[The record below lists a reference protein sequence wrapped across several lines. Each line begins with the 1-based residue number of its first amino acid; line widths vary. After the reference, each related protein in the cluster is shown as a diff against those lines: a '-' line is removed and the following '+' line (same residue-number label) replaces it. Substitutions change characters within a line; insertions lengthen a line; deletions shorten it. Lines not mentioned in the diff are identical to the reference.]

1 MDEVLQKRYRRML
14 EHRETDLVE
23 MFPPTCWAD
32 RLSVTT
38 SLVWPIVERSST
50 TVREPPLAAQPI
62 LIVAPSSAVGSGH
75 TEVVE
80 DSNDGIISD
89 VRRVIA
95 KR

>member
-1 MDEVLQKRYRRML
+1 MDEVLQKRYWRML

-23 MFPPTCWAD
+23 TFPPTCWAD

-38 SLVWPIVERSST
+38 SLVSPV
-50 TVREPPLAAQPI
+50 VEPPLAAQPI